1 MVRLSLGITRRW
13 PADPLPGPGSRVP
26 RESLS
31 TDGDTRL
38 NVLLVVASAADEAS
52 VNIRDRLLELGGW
65 SESGA
70 FDGSPVWRR
79 ADRLLVT
86 IRKHHL
92 YVDHIDAR
100 VRAELGV
107 PPDAVAYVSKHRASS
122 GQDALTVHPI
132 GNWHEAD
139 FGGRSGEVVPAAPGL
154 MTDAL
159 VRLAAEARSLGL
171 PATYEATHHGP
182 YLDTPTF
189 YIEVGSGHE
198 RWTDVRAAAL
208 LARGLL
214 AAAKPSGDP
223 VAIGVGGGHY
233 VPRMTD
239 VALARRVAFG
249 HLIPSYALEPPN
261 WGAMEQSIARTP
273 GARFVYLH
281 RKALPKPL
289 LRTVE
294 AFFRDRGLE
303 PVREAD
309 LEPRAGRAQN
319 L

>member
-1 MVRLSLGITRRW
+1 
-13 PADPLPGPGSRVP
+13 
-26 RESLS
+26 
-31 TDGDTRL
+31 
-38 NVLLVVASAADEAS
+38 VLLVVASAADEAS

-79 ADRLLVT
+79 GDRLLVT
-86 IRKHHL
+86 IREHHL
-92 YVDHIDAR
+92 HVDHVD
-100 VRAELGV
+100 VRIRNELGV
-107 PPDAVAYVSKHRASS
+107 TPDAVAYVSKHRASS
-122 GQDALTVHPI
+122 GQDAFTVHPI
-132 GNWHEAD
+132 GNWRGAD
-139 FGGRSGEVVPAAPGL
+139 FGGRAGEVVPAAPGL

-159 VRLAAEARSLGL
+159 LRVAAEGRDFGI
-171 PATYEATHHGP
+171 PVTYEATHHGP
-182 YLDTPTF
+182 YLETPTF
-189 YIEVGSGHE
+189 YLEVGSGSE
-198 RWTDVRAAAL
+198 RWTDTRAAAI
-208 LARGLL
+208 LARAVL
-214 AAAKPSGDP
+214 ATEGSRDP

-239 VALARRVAFG
+239 VALARCVAFG

-261 WGAMEQSIARTP
+261 WGAMEQAIARTP